1 MRAEIISTGTELL
14 LGQID
19 DTNATYLARQLRD
32 LGIDLFFRTTVG
44 DNEQRIA
51 DALAL
56 ALSRADLAIMTGGLG
71 PTVDDVT
78 REAVARVTGRPLA
91 LHPELLAQ
99 IEAFFSRVGSRMTDN
114 NRRQA
119 CLPEGCIPIENPVGT
134 APAFIVED
142 EKGTIITLP
151 GVPHE
156 MRYLMENAVVPYL
169 QKRLGRLEA
178 IVTRVL
184 RTVAVGESQIDHTIA
199 DLETS
204 SNPTVGLS
212 AHLGQTDVRIV
223 AKAATLELA
232 EAMVARFEGTIRE
245 RLGAA
250 IYATGD
256 ASLEEVVAGLLRER
270 NATLAVAETVTQG
283 DIVRRLSAYPDVLPG
298 GVVGADGPQ
307 LARPLRLPEAIVPAL
322 TAGGPGDMDAV
333 AGQAGA
339 VALAEGAR
347 RAWGATYG
355 LAIVADA
362 VTDEPSGPWV
372 AVAAEGKA
380 ETRHLRFRGGDR
392 RAHSWHAVMALEF
405 IRRLLLGLAE
415 GWMV

>member
-1 MRAEIISTGTELL
+1 MHAEIVVTGTELL
-14 LGQID
+14 LGEIV
-19 DTNATYLARQLRD
+19 DTNSTMMARMLRD
-32 LGIDLFFRTTVG
+32 IGLDLYYKSTVG
-44 DNEQRIA
+44 DNRERMA
-51 DALAL
+51 AVLNVALDRSDVVL
-56 ALSRADLAIMTGGLG
+56 VSGGLG

-78 REAVARVTGRPLA
+78 REAVGLVTGRPLV

-99 IEAFFSRVGSRMTDN
+99 IQAFFDRVGSHMTDI
-114 NRRQA
+114 NRREA

-156 MRYLMENAVVPYL
+156 MRHLMENAVVPYL
-169 QKRLGRLEA
+169 QKRLGRREA

-184 RTVAVGESQIDHTIA
+184 RTVAVGESHVDHAIA

-204 SNPTVGLS
+204 ANPTVGLS
-212 AHLGQTDVRIV
+212 AHPGQTDVRIV
-223 AKAATLELA
+223 AKAATPQQA

-256 ASLEEVVAGLLRER
+256 ASLEEVVASLLRER
-270 NATLAVAETVTQG
+270 GATLAVAETVTQG
-283 DIVRRLSAYPDVLPG
+283 EVVRRLSAYPDVLLG

-307 LARPLRLPEAIVPAL
+307 LTRPLRLEV
-322 TAGGPGDMDAV
+322 DAV
-333 AGQAGA
+333 SGQAGA
-339 VALAEGAR
+339 VALAEGVQKS
-347 RAWGATYG
+347 WGASFG

-362 VTDEPSGPWV
+362 RTDEPSGPWV
-372 AVAAEGKA
+372 AIAAEGRLD
-380 ETRHLRFRGGDR
+380 TRHLRFRGGDR
-392 RAHSWHAVMALEF
+392 RGRNWTTVVALEF

-415 GWMV
+415 GWTA

>member
-1 MRAEIISTGTELL
+1 MRAEIVSTGTELL

-44 DNEQRIA
+44 DNELRIA
-51 DALAL
+51 DALNL
-56 ALSRADLAIMTGGLG
+56 ALSRADLAITTGGLG

-78 REAVARVTGRPLA
+78 REAVARATGRPLV
-91 LHPELLAQ
+91 LHPDLLAQ
-99 IEAFFSRVGSRMTDN
+99 IEAFFARFGSRMTDN

-134 APAFIVED
+134 APAFIVEN

-184 RTVAVGESQIDHTIA
+184 RTVAIGESRIDQAIA

-212 AHLGQTDVRIV
+212 AHPGQTDVRIV
-223 AKAATLELA
+223 AKAATQEQA
-232 EAMVARFEGTIRE
+232 EAMVARFEATIRD

-256 ASLEEVVAGLLRER
+256 ATLEAVVAGLLRER
-270 NATLAVAETVTQG
+270 GATLAVAETVTQG
-283 DIVRRLSAYPDVLPG
+283 DVVRRLSAYPDVLLG

-307 LARPLRLPEAIVPAL
+307 VARPLGLPVL
-322 TAGGPGDMDAV
+322 TAGSPGEPGAV

-339 VALAEGAR
+339 VTLAEGVR
-347 RAWGATYG
+347 RSWGATYG

-362 VTDEPSGPWV
+362 SSDESGGPWV
-372 AVAAEGKA
+372 AVAAEGGVDA
-380 ETRHLRFRGGDR
+380 RHLRFRGGDR
-392 RAHSWHAVMALEF
+392 RARNWTTVMALEF
-405 IRRLLLGLAE
+405 VRRLLLGLAE
-415 GWMV
+415 GWAG

>member
-44 DNEQRIA
+44 DNELRIA
-51 DALAL
+51 GALDL

-78 REAVARVTGRPLA
+78 REAVARVTGRPLV

-99 IEAFFSRVGSRMTDN
+99 IEAFFCRVGSRMTDN

-169 QKRLGRLEA
+169 QKRLGHLEA

-184 RTVAVGESQIDHTIA
+184 RTVAVGESFIDHAIA

-223 AKAATLELA
+223 AKAATPEQA

-250 IYATGD
+250 IYVTGD

-270 NATLAVAETVTQG
+270 GATLAVAETVTQG
-283 DIVRRLSAYPDVLPG
+283 DVVRRLSAYPDVLLG
-298 GVVGADGPQ
+298 GVVGADGPH
-307 LARPLRLPEAIVPAL
+307 LARPLCLQ
-322 TAGGPGDMDAV
+322 TDAV
-333 AGQAGA
+333 AGQVGA
-339 VALAEGAR
+339 VTLAEEVR
-347 RAWGATYG
+347 RSWGVTFG

-362 VTDEPSGPWV
+362 DTGEPSGPWV
-372 AVAAEGKA
+372 AVAAEGGVDA
-380 ETRHLRFRGGDR
+380 RHLRFRGQDR
-392 RAHSWHAVMALEF
+392 RARTWTTVVALEF
-405 IRRLLLGLAE
+405 MRRLLLGLAE
-415 GWMV
+415 GWSG

>member
-51 DALAL
+51 GALAL
-56 ALSRADLAIMTGGLG
+56 ALGRADLAITTGGLG

-78 REAVARVTGRPLA
+78 REAVARVTGRPLV

-99 IEAFFSRVGSRMTDN
+99 IEAFFNRVGSRMTDN

-169 QKRLGRLEA
+169 QKRLGHLEA

-184 RTVAVGESQIDHTIA
+184 KTVAIGESQIDHAIA

-223 AKAATLELA
+223 AKAASPEQA

-270 NATLAVAETVTQG
+270 GATLAVAETVTHG
-283 DIVRRLSAYPDVLPG
+283 DIVRRLSAYPGVLLG
-298 GVVGADGPQ
+298 GVVGADGRQ
-307 LARPLRLPEAIVPAL
+307 LALPLGLQ
-322 TAGGPGDMDAV
+322 TDAV

-339 VALAEGAR
+339 EALAEGIR
-347 RAWGATYG
+347 RSWGATYG

-362 VTDEPSGPWV
+362 VTNGPGGPWV
-372 AVAAEGKA
+372 AVAAEGRA
-380 ETRHLRFRGGDR
+380 ETRHLRFRGGDH
-392 RAHSWHAVMALEF
+392 RARAWYAVIALEF
-405 IRRLLLGLAE
+405 MRRLLLGLAE
-415 GWMV
+415 SWMV

>member
-1 MRAEIISTGTELL
+1 MRAEIVSTGTELL

-44 DNEQRIA
+44 DNELRIA
-51 DALAL
+51 DALDL
-56 ALSRADLAIMTGGLG
+56 ALSRADLAITTGGLG

-78 REAVARVTGRPLA
+78 REAVARATGRPLV
-91 LHPELLAQ
+91 LHPDLLAQ
-99 IEAFFSRVGSRMTDN
+99 IEAFFARFGSRMTDN

-134 APAFIVED
+134 APAFIVEN

-184 RTVAVGESQIDHTIA
+184 RTVAIGESRIDQAIA

-212 AHLGQTDVRIV
+212 AHPGQTDVRIV
-223 AKAATLELA
+223 AKAATQEQA
-232 EAMVARFEGTIRE
+232 EAMVARFEATIRD

-256 ASLEEVVAGLLRER
+256 ATLEAVVAGLLRER
-270 NATLAVAETVTQG
+270 GATLAVAETVTQG
-283 DIVRRLSAYPDVLPG
+283 DVVRRLSAYPDVLLG

-307 LARPLRLPEAIVPAL
+307 VARPLGLPVL
-322 TAGGPGDMDAV
+322 TAGSPGEPGAV

-339 VALAEGAR
+339 VTLAEGVR
-347 RAWGATYG
+347 RSWGATYG

-362 VTDEPSGPWV
+362 SSDESGGPWV
-372 AVAAEGKA
+372 AVAAEGGVDA
-380 ETRHLRFRGGDR
+380 RHLRFRGGDR
-392 RAHSWHAVMALEF
+392 RARNWTTVMALEF
-405 IRRLLLGLAE
+405 VRRLLLGLAE
-415 GWMV
+415 GWAG